1 MQKLIKMLTN
11 HKKWI
16 ILLIVL
22 IAAGSWGYSAYSQK
36 NKPVFTGKII
46 AVERGDILAITSAT
60 GTINPV
66 NSVDVSSKITGRI
79 EQVFVEENQ
88 QVKEGQI
95 LIKLDD
101 TKLQAT
107 VAQAK
112 AKRDNYLANYQ
123 RMQRLSNIGAIA
135 PQQLDSAKM
144 DYSVAQA
151 AYDDAVSQLSDTV
164 ITAPVSGIVIGKPI
178 PAGQTVSPGIST
190 PMVLLTIADMSKM
203 QIETKVD
210 ETDIGKIKLGQKASF
225 NVDSYPDK
233 TFTGVVSSISKK
245 AVIEQN
251 VVYYTVYIDIDSSE
265 GLLMPTMTARVSV
278 NVGESKDTIVVP
290 LSALKESKGQKYV
303 QVMISGKVTDVP
315 VQIGLMSED
324 RVEVITGLKD
334 SDQIVLRAKSSNGS
348 ASAANANDAQKSRNA
363 SRTMRSVMG
372 R

>member
-1 MQKLIKMLTN
+1 MTKLIQKLSE

-16 ILLIVL
+16 ILIIVL
-22 IAAGSWGYSAYSQK
+22 ITAGSWGYKTYIQK
-36 NKPVFTGKII
+36 KKPVFTGKVI

-60 GTINPV
+60 GTIKPV

-79 EQVFVEENQ
+79 EKVFVEENQ
-88 QVKEGQI
+88 TVTAGQI

-101 TKLQAT
+101 TKLQAA

-112 AKRDNYLANYQ
+112 AKRENYLANYQ
-123 RMQRLSNIGAIA
+123 RLRQLSNIGAIA
-135 PQQLDSAKM
+135 PQQLDAALM

-164 ITAPVSGIVIGKPI
+164 ITAPVAGIVIGKPI

-210 ETDIGKIKLGQKASF
+210 ETDIGKIKLGQKAMF
-225 NVDSYPDK
+225 NVDAYPDK
-233 TFTGVVSSISKK
+233 TFTGVVSIISQK

-251 VVYYTVYIDIDSSE
+251 VVYYTVYIDIDASE
-265 GLLMPTMTARVSV
+265 GLLKPTMTARVSV

-290 LSALKESKGQKYV
+290 LSALKEIKGQKYV
-303 QVMISGKVTDVP
+303 QIMKNGKLSDVP
-315 VQIGLMSED
+315 VKIGLMSED
-324 RVEVITGLKD
+324 KVEIIEGLKYT
-334 SDQIVLRAKSSNGS
+334 DQIVLRAKETAGS
-348 ASAANANDAQKSRNA
+348 TGVANPANSRAA

-372 R
+372 H